1 MTPSEDQL
9 TAAFEKATAEGPASL
24 TGTDRDYYLIQDFI
38 LEYEDG
44 GLSGYFYN
52 HVPELDQITAAVDSM
67 QRHGLTD
74 LAEILGSAVR
84 LFENYQPPDKPVT
97 WRGVLNRCDP
107 DETLPGLDQRI
118 RELSNYGL
126 MQ

>member
-1 MTPSEDQL
+1 MKPTEEQL

-24 TGTDRDYYLIQDFI
+24 TGADRDYYLIQDFI

-52 HVPELDQITAAVDSM
+52 HVPELDQIKAAVDSM
-67 QRHGLTD
+67 KRHELTD
-74 LAEILGSAVR
+74 LAEVLGGAMK
-84 LFENYQPPDKPVT
+84 LFENYEEPDRPVT

-107 DETLPGLDQRI
+107 DETLPGLDHRI
-118 RELSNYGL
+118 RELPNYGL
-126 MQ
+126 ME